1 MFQIQFFDGLHN
13 IKHSLMCY
21 QASNYIFYTVNAKA
35 TTKQIH
41 PKWIAASAVH
51 DTK

>member
-1 MFQIQFFDGLHN
+1 MFQTQFLDGPHS

-21 QASNYIFYTVNAKA
+21 QAPNYIFFTVNAK
-35 TTKQIH
+35 TITKQIH

>member
-1 MFQIQFFDGLHN
+1 MFQTQFFDGPHS
-13 IKHSLMCY
+13 IKHSLMFC
-21 QASNYIFYTVNAKA
+21 QAPNYIFYIVNAKA

-41 PKWIAASAVH
+41 PKWIAGSAVH